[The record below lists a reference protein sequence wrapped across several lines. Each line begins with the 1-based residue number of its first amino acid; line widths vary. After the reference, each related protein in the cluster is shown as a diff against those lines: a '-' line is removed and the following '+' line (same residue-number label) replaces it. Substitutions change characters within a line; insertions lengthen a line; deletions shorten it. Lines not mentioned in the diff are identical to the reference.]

1 VLEHLI
7 EAGPRGTT
15 AIEAWRWYRATY
27 SPTTERYSVAPRLSE
42 MVGDG
47 WAVKTGATRNVR
59 GPGYPPEEVYVLSAR
74 GRREKGR
81 HLVTTTE
88 ATELRVEM
96 LDPRELVAHPR
107 NVRADLGDLTGLT
120 ASIAAQGVLEPL
132 VVVPSGDGH
141 QIVAGHRRAAAA
153 IAAGLDR
160 VPCIVRRDLSPTST
174 TTDAGRA
181 RRRDARGEPA
191 PRRPHRGRGGPRRA
205 GDARPRR
212 AAGLEGREAHRSG
225 PQAGR

>member
-74 GRREKGR
+74 GRREKG
-81 HLVTTTE
+81 VTW
-88 ATELRVEM
+88 
-96 LDPRELVAHPR
+96 
-107 NVRADLGDLTGLT
+107 
-120 ASIAAQGVLEPL
+120 
-132 VVVPSGDGH
+132 
-141 QIVAGHRRAAAA
+141 
-153 IAAGLDR
+153 
-160 VPCIVRRDLSPTST
+160 
-174 TTDAGRA
+174 
-181 RRRDARGEPA
+181 
-191 PRRPHRGRGGPRRA
+191 
-205 GDARPRR
+205 
-212 AAGLEGREAHRSG
+212 
-225 PQAGR
+225 